1 MIKKNP
7 TYRVTV
13 YNQQDT
19 RVIEYPLTCKFNSQ
33 RGTFSK
39 SNKCTID
46 LYNLAPDTRA
56 AIFKDALTLDQAS
69 WKYIKLEAGWNG
81 QLSQIFEG
89 RILQANSTKGG
100 GQVDVITH
108 IECQPFDIFS
118 TNSSYTF
125 EAGTSYK
132 QAFKTISE
140 DFPNVKLENLGNLE
154 GTFKTQTT
162 LDGNTLDCLM
172 ELTDGNTYVDNG
184 TLNCILNNEV
194 IDVPVPLVT
203 DENGL
208 LETPVRRDKSLTI
221 KMLFEPTLIVGQLL
235 EIKSSIAPQ
244 YNGQYKVLGFTHDC
258 LISATQAGQR
268 ITTVDLWI
276 APLLTATNI
285 NISGEEVTGG
295 ASPVVGYNKVKKETV
310 TPGDEELPIN
320 IRGVYNYIQKNNKA
334 PHTQITNN
342 IWWDEV
348 IKPKP
353 LEYGKPSMEVLT
365 NLYFTATKIQAFR
378 DKYYPGTKI
387 TINSGWRPRA
397 YNDTIGEWKIV
408 NGKRVFVRKS
418 DPNSEH
424 IYGNAIDFIII
435 GYTTKQVSVNFK
447 NFWKGRWYFEY
458 GFIHADNTKSRGI
471 RADW

>member
-19 RVIEYPLTCKFNSQ
+19 RIIEYPLTCKFNSQ

-46 LYNLAPDTRA
+46 LYNLAPNTRV

-140 DFPNVKLENLGNLE
+140 DFPNVKLGNLGNLE

-162 LDGNTLDCLM
+162 FDGNTLDCLM
-172 ELTDGNTYVDNG
+172 ELSGGNTFVDNG

-208 LETPVRRDKSLTI
+208 LETPTRRDASLTI

-235 EIKSSIAPQ
+235 EIKSAIAPQ

-258 LISATQAGQR
+258 LISPTQAGQR

-276 APLLTATNI
+276 APLLTSTDI

-295 ASPVVGYNKVKKETV
+295 AAPITYKVKKEER
-310 TPGDEELPIN
+310 TPL
-320 IRGVYNYIQKNNKA
+320 A
-334 PHTQITNN
+334 PQTLNPKW
-342 IWWDEV
+342 IWPCKGT
-348 IKPKP
+348 IKS
-353 LEYGKPSMEVLT
+353 E
-365 NLYFTATKIQAFR
+365 F
-378 DKYYPGTKI
+378 
-387 TINSGWRPRA
+387 GWRIDPVTKVRA
-397 YNDTIGEWKIV
+397 YHNGIDIGVDIGTPIVAIADGKVCAVGPAKGYGYWVALDHGIV
-408 NGKRVFVRKS
+408 NGV
-418 DPNSEH
+418 
-424 IYGNAIDFIII
+424 
-435 GYTTKQVSVNFK
+435 QVTS
-447 NFWKGRWYFEY
+447 EY
-458 GFIHADNTKSRGI
+458 GHISRWVVSYGQKVKQGQVIAYSGNTGKSTGPHCHLTI
-471 RADW
+471 RHGAFQGKGVSPWGYISR